1 MQNFIANSAWFFRR
15 FILQLPFPR
24 KYVVS
29 ASIDIHNAG
38 ICKKGTFQIV
48 QRLNLPRCQIN
59 GTIYPPA
66 MWLPSFTRSRTV
78 SNLFLPN
85 PDPPRLGKTSFAP
98 EESKLKYIGRALSVV
113 KWKGRYMQHG
123 NNNEKKEYKLVE
135 LAPHLLMFLGC
146 SNMEWKINVQKQ
158 LWFCNDNN
166 EEKDEETRHSKLCK
180 TLVDPILSLSL
191 QR

>member
-85 PDPPRLGKTSFAP
+85 PDPPRVGKTSFAP

-146 SNMEWKINVQKQ
+146 SNME
-158 LWFCNDNN
+158 
-166 EEKDEETRHSKLCK
+166 
-180 TLVDPILSLSL
+180 
-191 QR
+191 